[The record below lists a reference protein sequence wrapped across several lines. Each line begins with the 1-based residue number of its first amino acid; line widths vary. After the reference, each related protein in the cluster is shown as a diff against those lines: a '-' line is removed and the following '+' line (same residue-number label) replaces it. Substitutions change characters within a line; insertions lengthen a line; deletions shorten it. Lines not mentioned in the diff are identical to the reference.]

1 LEKPKI
7 LLVDDVNLILELE
20 KSFVKHLAVDVLV
33 ARNGEEA
40 LDVVRRTR
48 PDLIFM
54 DLNMPVM
61 DGSTCCSILKVD
73 PVLRVIPVIMVT
85 TAGRP
90 EDEELCRKA
99 GCDDFVT
106 KPINGATFLE
116 RTRAFLANFERRRQR
131 MPYTIT
137 VEFLKDGELKTGQ
150 TADISSGGLFM
161 ATQDGEAPTD
171 PVYLSFPLPG
181 KDTLPIM
188 AKGRVAWENHPEHPR
203 KADYPPGF
211 GIEFTGIDPFAASF
225 IEAFIEG
232 TRLQSEKD

>member
-1 LEKPKI
+1 MERPKI

-20 KSFVKHLAVDVLV
+20 KSFVKHLAVDILV

-40 LDVVRRTR
+40 LDVIRQNR

-61 DGSTCCSILKVD
+61 DGSACCSILKID
-73 PVLRVIPVIMVT
+73 PEFSSIPIVMVT

-116 RTRAFLANFERRRQR
+116 KTRAFLANFERRRQR

-161 ATQDGEAPTD
+161 ATPDGEAPTD

-188 AKGRVAWENHPEHPR
+188 AKGRVAWENTADNPR
-203 KADYPPGF
+203 KTDYPPGF
-211 GIEFTGIDPFAASF
+211 GIEFTSIDPFAASF

-232 TRLQSEKD
+232 TKLKPD